1 MTHFVILDLTAVPFL
16 RVPMCYPLQLRD
28 VIDAQLCVW
37 LRLYHNDL
45 PSVHHEMI
53 ITVAL
58 VNTHFVDWRRQWQP
72 TPVLFCL
79 ENPWTPGRLQSMGWR
94 RVGHD

>member
-58 VNTHFVDWRRQWQP
+58 VNTHFIDWRRPWQP
-72 TPVLFCL
+72 APVLL
-79 ENPWTPGRLQSMGWR
+79 SGKPHGPPGRLQAMGWQ